1 MRAGIS
7 TPVTRNFTFHTDV
20 AWMKQ
25 IKTGNGHMA
34 GIVLGSHICFAY
46 KPEDIEPTLFRHELE
61 HVYQQIRDGRVRFY
75 LKYIYYSLRYGYQNN
90 PYELEAYENQ
100 CLPLQAS
107 EEQALW
113 NLRENSTH

>member
-7 TPVTRNFTFHTDV
+7 TPVSRQFTFHTDV
-20 AWMKQ
+20 AWMKKLS
-25 IKTGNGHMA
+25 IPGKGSLG
-34 GIVLGSHICFAY
+34 GIVLWNHICFSMPA
-46 KPEDIEPTLFRHELE
+46 ENIHPTLFRHELE

-75 LKYIYYSLRYGYQNN
+75 LKYFYYSLRYGYQNN

-100 CLPLQAS
+100 HLPLQES

-113 NLRENSTH
+113 SLKENS

>member
-7 TPVTRNFTFHTDV
+7 TPVSRQFTFHTDV
-20 AWMKQ
+20 DWMKR
-25 IKTGNGHMA
+25 IGLGKGHLA
-34 GIVLGSHICFAY
+34 GIVMWSHICFAA
-46 KPEDIEPTLFRHELE
+46 KAENIPPTLFRHELE

-75 LKYIYYSLRYGYQNN
+75 LKYFYYSLRYGYKNN

-100 CLPLQAS
+100 HLPLQES

-113 NLRENSTH
+113 NLREN